1 MRSVLPGRDGLGGSK
16 RDTPH
21 TMSTT
26 EQNTLAQ
33 DTVYDLLSNGR
44 RRFVI
49 SRLRRAEGPVSVS
62 DLSEAVAA
70 WENDIPQSELTD
82 KQIKRVYVSLYQ
94 IHIPK
99 LDEAGL
105 VAYDKDSG
113 LVELTPA
120 VSELDSYLPEQET
133 TEEQYPWLLAYGG
146 LALLGLTLYGG
157 VLLFPDAFG
166 WLSMTMLNVVLFSL
180 LVITTT
186 THYLVERWR

>member
-1 MRSVLPGRDGLGGSK
+1 
-16 RDTPH
+16 
-21 TMSTT
+21 MSTT
-26 EQNTLAQ
+26 EGNTLAQ

-49 SRLRRAEGPVSVS
+49 SKLRRAEEPLSVS

-70 WENDIPQSELTD
+70 WENDVPQSELTD

-105 VAYDKDSG
+105 VEYDKDSG

-120 VSELDSYLPEQET
+120 VSELDSYLPEQEADS
-133 TEEQYPWLLAYGG
+133 EPYPWLLAYGG
-146 LALLGLTLYGG
+146 LALLGLVLYGG
-157 VLLFPDAFG
+157 VLLLPETFG

-180 LVITTT
+180 LVVTTT
-186 THYLVERWR
+186 AHYLVERWY

>member
-1 MRSVLPGRDGLGGSK
+1 
-16 RDTPH
+16 
-21 TMSTT
+21 MSTT
-26 EQNTLAQ
+26 EDTLAQ

-70 WENDIPQSELTD
+70 WENDIPQAELTD

-105 VAYDKDSG
+105 VEYDKDSG
-113 LVELTPA
+113 RVELTAA
-120 VSELDSYLPEQET
+120 VSELDSYLPERERR
-133 TEEQYPWLLAYGG
+133 TEPYPWLLVYGG
-146 LALLGLTLYGG
+146 LAFLGLTLYGS
-157 VLLFPDAFG
+157 VLLFPETFG

-186 THYLVERWR
+186 AHYLMER

>member
-1 MRSVLPGRDGLGGSK
+1 
-16 RDTPH
+16 
-21 TMSTT
+21 MSTT

-49 SRLRRAEGPVSVS
+49 SRLRRAEEPLSVS

-113 LVELTPA
+113 MVELTPA
-120 VSELDSYLPEQET
+120 VSELDSYLPNQEP
-133 TEEQYPWLLAYGG
+133 ESEPYPWLLVYGG
-146 LALLGLTLYGG
+146 LAFLGLALYGS
-157 VLLFPDAFG
+157 VLLFPETFG

-186 THYLVERWR
+186 THYMIERWQ

>member
-1 MRSVLPGRDGLGGSK
+1 
-16 RDTPH
+16 
-21 TMSTT
+21 MSTK
-26 EQNTLAQ
+26 EQNTLTQ

-49 SRLRRAEGPVSVS
+49 SRLRRAEGPVSVN

-70 WENDIPQSELTD
+70 WENDVPESELTD

-105 VAYDKDSG
+105 VDYDKDSG

-120 VSELDSYLPEQET
+120 VSELDSYLPEQESD
-133 TEEQYPWLLAYGG
+133 EERPRRWLLLYTAIAFVS
-146 LALLGLTLYGG
+146 LSLYGG
-157 VLLFPDAFG
+157 VLLFPGTFG
-166 WLSMTMLNVVLFSL
+166 WISVTALNIALFSVI
-180 LVITTT
+180 VITTA
-186 THYLVERWR
+186 THYLLEQWR